1 MKLDVPTSTVLN
13 DLKGVRLRIYC
24 YLLQQ
29 DGPVGVREVQ
39 RILGL
44 KSSSHSGYHLQK
56 MLESGLVGQT
66 PQNTYYLKDEYKVN
80 SIKINVLTEY
90 FLLWGRFWPRTVFF
104 AVYLI
109 MSLMFSIILIT
120 LDQFFILKIYII
132 LSILLSLVVAALE
145 IKRELKALPWDE
157 TNTQ

>member
-1 MKLDVPTSTVLN
+1 MDGPTNAVLN
-13 DLKGVRLRIYC
+13 ELKGVRLRIFC

-39 RILGL
+39 RTLGL

-56 MLESGLVGQT
+56 MLELGLVGQT
-66 PQNTYYLKDEYKVN
+66 PQNTYYLKKEYKVN

-104 AVYLI
+104 AVYLV
-109 MSLMFSIILIT
+109 MSLLFSIILIT
-120 LDQFFILKIYII
+120 LDQFVILKIYII
-132 LSILLSLVVAALE
+132 LSILLSLMIAAFE

-157 TNTQ
+157 TNSQ